1 MSRLTQEEIRELI
14 VRSARDANILPI
26 TSRCDAGCI
35 FCSHRNNPPEV
46 LVASVGTRSIEDIVS
61 TFPFLRKDVEITIG
75 ESATRL
81 IEGEPMLHPDFLEII
96 RLLRQFFRRTPISI
110 TTNGRYLT
118 EETVSALAEAG
129 NILIN
134 LSLNSASEEGR
145 RLLMGDSPE
154 VSRRTLE
161 GVKLLKEYKIP
172 FHGSLVGMPNI
183 TGYED
188 IKDTIEFLSNNG
200 ALSVRVFAPGFSRF
214 VKGELFPD
222 AGTIIEELRSFIGRL
237 SEDLPCPVLL
247 EPSSVK
253 DLRAVCSGV
262 VKGSAAWE
270 IGMRRGDEIVTI
282 DGKAPRSRVEA
293 FEMLERPGDH
303 EVQFLHQ
310 GELRSGTITWTSI
323 SGCGITMEYD
333 FDMRRGE
340 NVKRAV
346 MTAPGHVLAL
356 TSEFAYPVFC
366 AMLEKLKVPKDRID
380 ARFVPNITFG
390 GTIKAAGLLCVSDY
404 LAAFEAYCEEK
415 GRPGA
420 VMLPRESF
428 DFKGRDLT
436 GRTFTELQKTFNLPA
451 ILV

>member
-1 MSRLTQEEIRELI
+1 MPKLSQEEIHELI
-14 VRSARDANILPI
+14 VHSARESNILPI

-35 FCSHRNNPPEV
+35 FCSHKNNPPEV
-46 LVASVGTRSIEDIVS
+46 LVASVGTRSIEDIVK

-96 RLLRQFFRRTPISI
+96 KLLRQFFPRTPISI
-110 TTNGRYLT
+110 TTNGHYLT
-118 EETVSALAEAG
+118 EETVSALADAG
-129 NILIN
+129 NVLIN
-134 LSLNSASEEGR
+134 LSLNSASMEGR

-172 FHGSLVGMPNI
+172 FHGSLVGMPNV

-188 IKDTIEFLSNNG
+188 IKNTVEFLANNG
-200 ALSVRVFAPGFSRF
+200 ALSVRVFAPGFSQY
-214 VKGELFPD
+214 VKEDLFPNAD
-222 AGTIIEELRSFIGRL
+222 TIIEELRAFIGQL

-247 EPSSVK
+247 EPSNVK
-253 DLRAVCSGV
+253 DLRAICSGV

-270 IGMRRGDEIVTI
+270 IGMRRGDEIITI

-293 FEMLERPGDH
+293 FEMLECPGSH
-303 EVQFLHQ
+303 EIQFFHQ
-310 GELRSGTITWTSI
+310 GELRSGTITWNRINGS
-323 SGCGITMEYD
+323 GITMEFD

-340 NVKRAV
+340 NIRHAV

-390 GTIKAAGLLCVSDY
+390 GTIKAAGLLSVADY
-404 LAAFEAYCEEK
+404 LAAFEAYCGEK

-436 GRTFTELQKTFNLPA
+436 GRTFSELQKSFNLPT
-451 ILV
+451 ILI